1 MDLYIAIFVFAV
13 STTVTP
19 GPNNIMIMTSGLNF
33 GLQRSLPHLM
43 GICLGFPLMVA
54 GVGIGFGVV
63 FEKFP
68 MAHEIIKILGV
79 LYLLYLA
86 YLVATSAPKSL
97 EASDR
102 ETMHKGASNKD
113 ASNKEKHQENPKP
126 LTFLQ
131 AALFQWVNPKAWVM
145 ATGAVA
151 AYTTQDA
158 GMLLQVLLIAGA
170 FLIASMPCVGIWLVC
185 GTWLKRFLKEVR
197 YQRAFNRTMAL
208 LLVVSILPVINE
220 LKETY
225 LV

>member
-33 GLQRSLPHLM
+33 GLKRSLPHLI

-97 EASDR
+97 ETSDKNVNQA
-102 ETMHKGASNKD
+102 TT
-113 ASNKEKHQENPKP
+113 KP

-158 GMLLQVLLIAGA
+158 GMLLQVLLISVA
-170 FLIASMPCVGIWLVC
+170 FLIASLPCVGIWLVC

-197 YQRAFNRTMAL
+197 YQRIFNMTMAL

>member
-68 MAHEIIKILGV
+68 IAHEIIKILGV

-97 EASDR
+97 EASDK
-102 ETMHKGASNKD
+102 ETSDKD
-113 ASNKEKHQENPKP
+113 ASNKDKHQEKTKP

-170 FLIASMPCVGIWLVC
+170 FLIASLPCVGIWLVC
-185 GTWLKRFLKEVR
+185 GTWLKRFLKEVK
-197 YQRAFNRTMAL
+197 YQRAFNMTMAL

-225 LV
+225 LI

>member
-19 GPNNIMIMTSGLNF
+19 GPNNIMIMTSRLNF

-68 MAHEIIKILGV
+68 IAHEIIKILGV

-86 YLVATSAPKSL
+86 YLVATSTPKSL

-102 ETMHKGASNKD
+102 KTSDKGASNKD
-113 ASNKEKHQENPKP
+113 KHQENPKP

-170 FLIASMPCVGIWLVC
+170 FLIASLPCVGIWLVC
-185 GTWLKRFLKEVR
+185 GTWLKRFLQEVR
-197 YQRAFNRTMAL
+197 YQRAFNITMAL

-220 LKETY
+220 LKESY

>member
-97 EASDR
+97 EASDK
-102 ETMHKGASNKD
+102 ETSDRDASNKD
-113 ASNKEKHQENPKP
+113 KHQEKTKP

-197 YQRAFNRTMAL
+197 YQRAFNMTMAL